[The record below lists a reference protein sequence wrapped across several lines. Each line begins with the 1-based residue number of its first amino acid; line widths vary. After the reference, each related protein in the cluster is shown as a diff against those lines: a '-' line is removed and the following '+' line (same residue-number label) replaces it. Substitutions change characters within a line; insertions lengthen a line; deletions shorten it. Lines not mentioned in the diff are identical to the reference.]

1 MENTYRNREVCILF
15 PKKGE
20 NDKNAQNKI
29 NIRLILHIVCIVGF
43 VCCAAWLIWYFVSL
57 GLNRSQ
63 TDELREKYVAVPPVQ
78 EPAAVT
84 TAPAATPEPTPEP
97 NLFGGR
103 EYPDLTG
110 LDVPS
115 LNPDFA
121 GLQEIN
127 PDVYAWLYVPDTSID
142 YPVVQRPGDAN
153 YYLRRDINGNDS
165 TAGTLFT
172 QYYNHTDWTDNLT
185 VIYGHNMRDGSM
197 FATLHNFEDSVFFE
211 EHPYIYIY
219 TPEYTLVY
227 QVFAAYNYP
236 DQHLLL
242 SYTMNDH
249 DSFALYLDQVMSQ
262 DGLGININR
271 DVEVTADDHVLTL
284 STCVSRNMGEYRYLV
299 QAKLYAAGKNIST
312 TESAENERP
321 TGTTGNDSE

>member
-1 MENTYRNREVCILF
+1 MMPEPETEQ
-15 PKKGE
+15 
-20 NDKNAQNKI
+20 NDKKARKKI

-43 VCCAAWLIWYFVSL
+43 VCCAVWLIWYLVSL
-57 GLNRSQ
+57 YLNRSQ
-63 TDELREKYVAVPPVQ
+63 TDELQEKYVSVTPVTPIQ
-78 EPAAVT
+78 DPDSQAPTAA
-84 TAPAATPEPTPEP
+84 PEPTPEP

-110 LDVPS
+110 LDVPA

-127 PDVYAWLYVPDTSID
+127 PDVYAWLYIPDTSIN
-142 YPVVQRPGDAN
+142 YPVVQRAGDAD

-185 VIYGHNMRDGSM
+185 VIYGHNMHDGSM

-211 EHPYIYIY
+211 EHPYIYLY

-227 QVFAAYNYP
+227 QVFAAYSFP
-236 DQHLLL
+236 DTHLLL
-242 SYTMNDH
+242 NYTMNDH
-249 DSFALYLDQVMSQ
+249 DSFAFYLDQVMSQ

-271 DVEVTADDHVLTL
+271 DMEVTADDRVLTL
-284 STCVSRNMGEYRYLV
+284 STCVSRSMGEYRYLV
-299 QAKLYAAGKNIST
+299 QAKLYAAGKNTPT
-312 TESAENERP
+312 TESTENEGS
-321 TGTTGNDSE
+321 TGTAGDNSN